1 MSVGRG
7 AHRRAGRSRRS
18 DGECGN
24 MALLAV
30 AAAFVLF
37 AALAFSVDQGIAYAT
52 KARQENALDAA
63 RAACMD
69 ASFALRAKNDDDPA
83 ARFAERAVRA
93 VRDAGCAGSV
103 AVWFYEAPETDT
115 AEGERMWAVGL
126 QVEEES
132 PTVFAR
138 GFGVEGIPV
147 ASHRVMTAMPYAED
161 RVWRPDERTC
171 GRFDV
176 AAGLDAVDAAFT
188 RLGSLDEFPAEIGDQ
203 VRAALSDRVDE
214 EEGGRQP

>member
-1 MSVGRG
+1 MSAGRG

-24 MALLAV
+24 MAPLVV

-63 RAACMD
+63 RSACMD

-83 ARFAERAVRA
+83 ARFAERTVRA

-103 AVWFYEAPETDT
+103 SVWFYEAPETDV
-115 AEGERMWAVGL
+115 AEGERVWAVGL

-138 GFGVEGIPV
+138 GFGVEGNTGRLPSRDDGRALCRGSRV
-147 ASHRVMTAMPYAED
+147 ASRRAD
-161 RVWRPDERTC
+161 
-171 GRFDV
+171 
-176 AAGLDAVDAAFT
+176 
-188 RLGSLDEFPAEIGDQ
+188 
-203 VRAALSDRVDE
+203 VRALRRRR
-214 EEGGRQP
+214 GPRCG

>member
-1 MSVGRG
+1 
-7 AHRRAGRSRRS
+7 
-18 DGECGN
+18 

-147 ASHRVMTAMPYAED
+147 ASHRVMTAM
-161 RVWRPDERTC
+161 RPMPRTAC
-171 GRFDV
+171 GVLTSGR
-176 AAGLDAVDAAFT
+176 AGASTSPRASMRLT
-188 RLGSLDEFPAEIGDQ
+188 RRSRDWARSTSFP
-203 VRAALSDRVDE
+203 LK
-214 EEGGRQP
+214 